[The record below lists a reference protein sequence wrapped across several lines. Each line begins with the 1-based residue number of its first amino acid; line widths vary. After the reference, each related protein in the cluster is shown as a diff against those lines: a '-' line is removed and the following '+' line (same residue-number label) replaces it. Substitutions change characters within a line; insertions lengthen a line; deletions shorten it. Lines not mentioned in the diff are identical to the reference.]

1 MFRTTSLD
9 FLGFL
14 GEIKPDIER
23 LKPLKEFSIPHDTKS
38 LKRVIELFSYYSK
51 WIRNFLDKIAPLVK
65 AKSFPLNTEC
75 QNAFEKLKLDIE
87 NSVVCDENKP
97 FELETDAS
105 DNAISGVLNQNG
117 RPVAFYSRTLQGP
130 ELRHPPV
137 EREACA
143 IIESIRHWRHLLT
156 EKHFKLITHQKSVSF
171 MFDQNTKSKV
181 KNDKIYR
188 WRLELSCYSFD
199 IVYRKGIEN
208 VAPDAFSRVY
218 CSALNNQCLQLVHD
232 SLCHAGVT
240 RMMAFVRS

>member
-1 MFRTTSLD
+1 MFRTTLLD
-9 FLGFL
+9 FLGYSTSY

-23 LKPLKEFSIPHDTKS
+23 LKPLKGFPMPHDTKS
-38 LKRVIELFSYYSK
+38 LKRVIRLFSYHLK
-51 WIRNFLDKIAPLVK
+51 WIRNFSDKIAPLVT
-65 AKSFPLNTEC
+65 AKSFPLNVEC

-87 NSVVCDENKP
+87 NSVVCAIDENKP

-137 EREACA
+137 EKEASA

-156 EKHFKLITHQKSVSF
+156 GKHFKLITDQKSVSF
-171 MFDQNTKSKV
+171 MFDQNTKSKI

-188 WRLELSCYSFD
+188 WHLELSCYSFD

-208 VAPDAFSRVY
+208 VA
-218 CSALNNQCLQLVHD
+218 
-232 SLCHAGVT
+232 T
-240 RMMAFVRS
+240 